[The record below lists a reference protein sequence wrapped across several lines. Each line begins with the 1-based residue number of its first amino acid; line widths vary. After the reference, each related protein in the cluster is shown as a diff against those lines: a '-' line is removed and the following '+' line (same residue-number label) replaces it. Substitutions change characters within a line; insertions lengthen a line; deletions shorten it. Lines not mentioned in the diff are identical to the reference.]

1 MNEQMFRLRFQWAM
15 GQTETLKKMRELRKD
30 RARMQTIFREKERD
44 NRWLKTTTAIQQKEV
59 RHSQEKVGI
68 VTSAKMQKT
77 IVVEVRRR
85 VAHPVYKRIVTK
97 RSKFMAHDEHGKA
110 HEGDMVRIVESRPLS
125 KNKRWSLERSHPR
138 RAPTGV

>member
-1 MNEQMFRLRFQWAM
+1 M
-15 GQTETLKKMRELRKD
+15 TET
-30 RARMQTIFREKERD
+30 A
-44 NRWLKTTTAIQQKEV
+44 TTTEKEV
-59 RHSQEKVGI
+59 RHRQEKVGI

-125 KNKRWSLERSHPR
+125 KNKRWSLKEVL
-138 RAPTGV
+138 RAATTGV

>member
-1 MNEQMFRLRFQWAM
+1 MTDATAT
-15 GQTETLKKMRELRKD
+15 TEKV
-30 RARMQTIFREKERD
+30 
-44 NRWLKTTTAIQQKEV
+44 V
-59 RHSQEKVGI
+59 RHHQEKVGV

-110 HEGDMVRIVESRPLS
+110 KEGDMVRIVEARPLS
-125 KNKRWSLERSHPR
+125 KRKRWVLKEVV
-138 RAPTGV
+138 RAATIAAVVPAGAQ

>member
-1 MNEQMFRLRFQWAM
+1 MAE
-15 GQTETLKKMRELRKD
+15 
-30 RARMQTIFREKERD
+30 
-44 NRWLKTTTAIQQKEV
+44 TTATTSEKEV
-59 RHSQEKVGI
+59 RHRQEKVGI
-68 VTSAKMQKT
+68 VTSTKMQKT

-125 KNKRWSLERSHPR
+125 KNKRWSLKEVL
-138 RAPTGV
+138 RAATTGV

>member
-1 MNEQMFRLRFQWAM
+1 MTDE
-15 GQTETLKKMRELRKD
+15 
-30 RARMQTIFREKERD
+30 
-44 NRWLKTTTAIQQKEV
+44 TTTNATSENAKVV
-59 RHSQEKVGI
+59 RQRQEKVGI
-68 VTSAKMQKT
+68 VTSTKMQKT

-125 KNKRWSLERSHPR
+125 RNKRWSLKEVL
-138 RAPTGV
+138 RAATTGV

>member
-1 MNEQMFRLRFQWAM
+1 MAEENKTAETKLLRH
-15 GQTETLKKMRELRKD
+15 R
-30 RARMQTIFREKERD
+30 
-44 NRWLKTTTAIQQKEV
+44 
-59 RHSQEKVGI
+59 QEKVGV

-85 VAHPVYKRIVTK
+85 VPHPVYKRIVTK

-125 KNKRWSLERSHPR
+125 KNKRWSLKEVIRT
-138 RAPTGV
+138 ATTGV

>member
-1 MNEQMFRLRFQWAM
+1 MVE
-15 GQTETLKKMRELRKD
+15 ETKAVETV
-30 RARMQTIFREKERD
+30 QGSEK
-44 NRWLKTTTAIQQKEV
+44 
-59 RHSQEKVGI
+59 RHRQEKVGT

-125 KNKRWSLERSHPR
+125 KNKRWSLKEVL
-138 RAPTGV
+138 RAATTGV

>member
-1 MNEQMFRLRFQWAM
+1 MVE
-15 GQTETLKKMRELRKD
+15 ETKAE
-30 RARMQTIFREKERD
+30 AVQVQEK
-44 NRWLKTTTAIQQKEV
+44 
-59 RHSQEKVGI
+59 RHRQEKVGM

-85 VAHPVYKRIVTK
+85 VQHPVYKRIITM

-125 KNKRWSLERSHPR
+125 KNKRWSLKEVI
-138 RAPTGV
+138 RAAARGV

>member
-1 MNEQMFRLRFQWAM
+1 MAE
-15 GQTETLKKMRELRKD
+15 
-30 RARMQTIFREKERD
+30 
-44 NRWLKTTTAIQQKEV
+44 TTATTSEKEV
-59 RHSQEKVGI
+59 RHRQEKVGI
-68 VTSAKMQKT
+68 VTSTKMQKT

-125 KNKRWSLERSHPR
+125 KNKRWTLKEVLRVST
-138 RAPTGV
+138 TGV

>member
-1 MNEQMFRLRFQWAM
+1 MAEETTS
-15 GQTETLKKMRELRKD
+15 TEGVKKIRR
-30 RARMQTIFREKERD
+30 R
-44 NRWLKTTTAIQQKEV
+44 
-59 RHSQEKVGI
+59 QEKVGI

-97 RSKFMAHDEHGKA
+97 RSNFMAHDEYGKA

-125 KNKRWSLERSHPR
+125 KNKRWSLKEVLRV
-138 RAPTGV
+138 ATTGV